1 MSRKMTIQTKP
12 AVQAGAGTHPP
23 PVAKRRFSTQ
33 ARLATALAGLLAAGT
48 VLSVFAAGAASAS
61 TAPGGN
67 YATNPAAHGY
77 PGQSNTGVPA
87 GMTLKTV
94 PSQVSSG
101 PGWHFDPKGV
111 VRVTG
116 NGAVL
121 SGLYIPYSVDITA
134 NNVTVKDVQVVS
146 TGASSFG
153 IVLRHTNDV
162 TIENDTI
169 SGTDTGSGRLMVG
182 VKDVYG
188 DSTGEAVLNNNI
200 YDTATGVQMEQ
211 GTISGNYIHS
221 MGYLAGDHVNGI
233 TSNGGTTTGTLTIQH
248 NTILN
253 QLNQTDAIG
262 LFADFGV
269 QANRIITG
277 NLIAGGGYPFYG
289 GLKTGQPTP
298 YNIQFTGNRI
308 STQLFPHGGY
318 WGPVAAFATTGQ
330 GNTWSGN
337 VWDSTG
343 QAIPAP

>member
-1 MSRKMTIQTKP
+1 
-12 AVQAGAGTHPP
+12 
-23 PVAKRRFSTQ
+23 
-33 ARLATALAGLLAAGT
+33 
-48 VLSVFAAGAASAS
+48 
-61 TAPGGN
+61 
-67 YATNPAAHGY
+67 
-77 PGQSNTGVPA
+77 
-87 GMTLKTV
+87 
-94 PSQVSSG
+94 
-101 PGWHFDPKGV
+101 
-111 VRVTG
+111 
-116 NGAVL
+116 
-121 SGLYIPYSVDITA
+121 
-134 NNVTVKDVQVVS
+134 
-146 TGASSFG
+146 
-153 IVLRHTNDV
+153 
-162 TIENDTI
+162 
-169 SGTDTGSGRLMVG
+169 
-182 VKDVYG
+182 
-188 DSTGEAVLNNNI
+188 
-200 YDTATGVQMEQ
+200 MEQ